1 MKDYMSNTIALFG
14 IAISAAVFKEE
25 LEIIQ
30 VDFGVFSCT
39 LLQLVFVTL
48 MLLGLSVYFFL
59 LDYIKYGFTKIIGSP
74 IFKYLQIIGHLFF
87 TLAVLSPIIFCLLW
101 VISRGLTSINNLSI
115 LTSILKVLFIVLSVI
130 GFFISLYY
138 SIVTLRRSRA
148 VKEES
153 LENLSLNSLKIS
165 DDLYR
170 AKRWD
175 LYFLEIFKSLEY
187 DIGIK
192 LIFWNINYN
201 KLSFRNIISV
211 LESSKILNKAEIF
224 QLIEL
229 RRIRNSIIHSNYQAT
244 EDDVTNITEF
254 RALILPKLKSE
265 LENYE
270 KLVLSKIQSKLN
282 TLKGDATLNLESKS
296 EMSED
301 AVFTLNEKRIFIWVT
316 RVFSTPRIRRKIEIL
331 GKSLS
336 DNDIMIIIVAHKQ
349 LLKLEVQKQV
359 VILYYEIS
367 NDDFYGLDKL
377 QKLLA

>member
-1 MKDYMSNTIALFG
+1 MCS
-14 IAISAAVFKEE
+14 
-25 LEIIQ
+25 
-30 VDFGVFSCT
+30 
-39 LLQLVFVTL
+39 
-48 MLLGLSVYFFL
+48 
-59 LDYIKYGFTKIIGSP
+59 
-74 IFKYLQIIGHLFF
+74 
-87 TLAVLSPIIFCLLW
+87 
-101 VISRGLTSINNLSI
+101 
-115 LTSILKVLFIVLSVI
+115 
-130 GFFISLYY
+130 
-138 SIVTLRRSRA
+138 
-148 VKEES
+148 
-153 LENLSLNSLKIS
+153 S
-165 DDLYR
+165 DL
-170 AKRWD
+170 
-175 LYFLEIFKSLEY
+175 
-187 DIGIK
+187 
-192 LIFWNINYN
+192 
-201 KLSFRNIISV
+201 ISV